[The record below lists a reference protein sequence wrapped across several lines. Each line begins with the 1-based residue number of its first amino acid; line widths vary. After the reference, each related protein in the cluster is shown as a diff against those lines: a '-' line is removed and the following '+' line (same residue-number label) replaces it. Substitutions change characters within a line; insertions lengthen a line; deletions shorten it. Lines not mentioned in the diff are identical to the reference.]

1 MSVAGPRDLAERD
14 VWVFDLDNTL
24 YPAEHEV
31 FDEIGARMTTFIAR
45 LTGFEHEAAR
55 VLREKYF
62 LAYGATVVGVV
73 KHHGASAADFLSY
86 VHDVSFDAVHADPEL
101 AGLIERLPG
110 RRIVFTNGARDYAGR
125 ILAKLGVTQAFDEVF
140 ALEDADLVP
149 KPQRG
154 AFERLVARCAFDPAR
169 AVMFEDH
176 DRNLETAAAMGFAT
190 VLVGPPAPPAPFIH
204 FATSSLHAFLRG
216 LVEPSIDRSAGIA

>member
-1 MSVAGPRDLAERD
+1 LSGAALRDLAGRD

-31 FDEIGARMTTFIAR
+31 FDEIGERMTRFIAR
-45 LTGFEHEAAR
+45 VTGFEHEAAR

-86 VHDVSFDAVHADPEL
+86 VHDVSFDAVHPDPEL
-101 AGLIERLPG
+101 ARLIARLPG
-110 RRIVFTNGARDYAGR
+110 RRIVFTNGARDYAVR
-125 ILAKLGVTQAFDEVF
+125 ILSKLGMDRSFDAVF

-149 KPQRG
+149 KPQR
-154 AFERLVARCAFDPAR
+154 AAFDRFIAHSVFDPVR
-169 AVMFEDH
+169 AVLFDDH
-176 DRNLETAAAMGFAT
+176 DRNLETAADLGFAT
-190 VLVGPPAPPAPFIH
+190 VHVGPPMASASFVDFSTPD
-204 FATSSLHAFLRG
+204 LHAFLRG
-216 LVEPSIDRSAGIA
+216 LVEPSIDHGAGIA